1 MIQKMTKVK
10 VSIGHSFI
18 LKIRDHYISLLW
30 FDAKSKLNE
39 LQIFNIAF
47 INKYWNMKKHFCA
60 LIKKQ
65 NYIGRPK

>member
-1 MIQKMTKVK
+1 
-10 VSIGHSFI
+10 
-18 LKIRDHYISLLW
+18 
-30 FDAKSKLNE
+30 LNE